1 VAPILWAPR
10 APECLQAMTNR
21 IAITGIGVIAPGG
34 AIGLDAFST
43 MLREGRSGIVPID
56 RFDTAS
62 ARSRL
67 GGMITGFKVRDFI
80 PMMKARRMN
89 NLSRM
94 GLASAKLAIEAADL
108 GSQGFAK
115 TDVGVAMGTAFGP
128 VQTSVDY
135 MREYLAK
142 GPALAPPQLFA
153 ESVANAPG
161 SHVAIEHDFEGFN
174 VTFTQREGSFLTALM
189 YASQQM
195 MKGVTRAA
203 VCVGVDELNDVLFGV
218 LDRVG
223 ALAHEKDGRDEAMR
237 PLDARRNGIVLGEG
251 SASLVLLNEDDCRSE
266 PRAWVSGFGIAR
278 DPTAS
283 ISDWG
288 TEPEAGVAAMRQA
301 VEDAG
306 LSISDIDAV
315 FASANGSVR
324 GDRVEMIAI
333 EELFGNETPV
343 TAVKGCFGEYAAAGA
358 LQLVAAVVSLGD
370 QCLPRSVGFD
380 EPESGCGLRVV
391 SERTPAAL
399 HHVIV
404 NAFSAGG
411 GIVSAVLSR
420 SGT

>member
-1 VAPILWAPR
+1 
-10 APECLQAMTNR
+10 MTDR
-21 IAITGIGVIAPGG
+21 IAITGIGVIGPGG
-34 AIGLDAFST
+34 AIGIDAFAA
-43 MLREGRSGIVPID
+43 MLRDGRSAIAPIEK
-56 RFDTAS
+56 FDTGG
-62 ARSRL
+62 ARSHL
-67 GGMITGFKVRDFI
+67 GAVVTDFKVKDFI

-94 GLASAKLAIEAADL
+94 GLASAKLAIEASSLKGL
-108 GSQGFAK
+108 GLEK

-135 MREYLAK
+135 MREYLEK

-161 SHVAIEHDFEGFN
+161 SHVAIEHGFEGFN

-223 ALAHEKDGRDEAMR
+223 ALAHAAGSSAEAMR
-237 PLDARRNGIVLGEG
+237 PMDARRTGFVLGEG
-251 SASLVLLNEDDCRSE
+251 SASLVLQRDSE
-266 PRAWVSGFGIAR
+266 GPAEVKAWVSGLGVAR
-278 DPTAS
+278 DPSAT

-288 TEPEAGVAAMRQA
+288 TEPEAGVAAMRHA
-301 VEDAG
+301 IEDAG
-306 LSISDIDAV
+306 LSISEIDAV
-315 FASANGSVR
+315 FASANGSVK
-324 GDRVEMIAI
+324 GDRVEMLAL
-333 EELFGNETPV
+333 EELFGESVPV
-343 TAVKGCFGEYAAAGA
+343 VAIKGAFGEYAAAGG
-358 LQLVAAVVSLGD
+358 LQVVAAVVALGD
-370 QCLPRSVGFD
+370 QALPASVGFEAAED
-380 EPESGCGLRVV
+380 GCGVNIVASRTAKPLR
-391 SERTPAAL
+391 
-399 HHVIV
+399 HVLV

-420 SGT
+420 RET

>member
-1 VAPILWAPR
+1 
-10 APECLQAMTNR
+10 MTNR
-21 IAITGIGVIAPGG
+21 IAITGAGVIAPGG
-34 AIGLDAFST
+34 GIGLDAFSA

-56 RFDTAS
+56 RFDTSS
-62 ARSRL
+62 ARSHL
-67 GGMITGFKVRDFI
+67 GGVVTDFKVRDFI

-108 GSQGFAK
+108 GPSGLAK
-115 TDVGVAMGTAFGP
+115 TEIGVAMGTAFGP

-135 MREYLAK
+135 MREYLEK

-161 SHVAIEHDFEGFN
+161 SHVAIEHGFEGFN

-203 VCVGVDELNDVLFGV
+203 VCVGVDELNDVLYGV

-223 ALAHEKDGRDEAMR
+223 ALAHAKGRIEEAMR
-237 PLDARRNGIVLGEG
+237 PLDARRNGIVPGEG

-266 PRAWVSGFGIAR
+266 PRAWVSGFGVAR

-288 TEPEAGVAAMRQA
+288 TEPDAGVAAMRQA

-306 LSISDIDAV
+306 LSIGDIDAV

-324 GDRVEMIAI
+324 GDRVEMVAI
-333 EELFGNETPV
+333 EELFGNDTPV
-343 TAVKGCFGEYAAAGA
+343 VAVKGCFGEYAAAGG
-358 LQLVAAVVSLGD
+358 LQLVAAVISLGD
-370 QCLPRSVGFD
+370 QCLPPSVGFE
-380 EPESGCGLRVV
+380 EPENGCGLNVV
-391 SERTPAAL
+391 TGRAPVPL
-399 HHVIV
+399 RHVIV

-411 GIVSAVLSR
+411 GVVSAVLSR
-420 SGT
+420 SGS